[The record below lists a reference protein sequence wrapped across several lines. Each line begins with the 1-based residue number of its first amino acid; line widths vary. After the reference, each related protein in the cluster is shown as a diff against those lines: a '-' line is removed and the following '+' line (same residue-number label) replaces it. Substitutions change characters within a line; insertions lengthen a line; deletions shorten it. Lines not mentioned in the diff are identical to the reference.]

1 MAQPKRFDINKVENF
16 LKNSADAAQIVSHWN
31 AACEHGKTIR
41 AIDENLARNDDN
53 KQIAELLLRRID
65 VINRR
70 ERLFKA
76 IQNAIK
82 IKYQPQIPEM
92 FSTVIQ
98 AMKSRFVEMQRQD
111 SNTGRV
117 IILMSALQDENQ
129 ILNYL
134 DLEEKKR
141 AIDEKIAHNEKLRDE
156 RIENGEDAE
165 EDYAAACQELL
176 QERSDLKLK
185 IEALPKSGETGAILR
200 SLEDAEQRLAD
211 VRASV
216 AADKSSKN
224 GTSPQKEPQPDDEQ
238 KEHDGHNAED
248 SQEPRNGAK
257 SLPIEELSIHSRS
270 ERAKSNKTSVI
281 SKTSSAR
288 RVLHLELKALKEQEE
303 LQSRLE
309 KLGRETKQKEMEI
322 ADLQGEVARK
332 ARSAEKEI
340 ELAKFSS
347 SCGTNLRSISP
358 VESPDDNLTKVSDWM
373 DKTEEA
379 ENVASPINVPSVY
392 QQTSASAPVI
402 TVRSTHEGQRS
413 GLVGDL
419 KPSVKPTISTEAAVR
434 GIGKDRTKTVIDVV
448 SQRATAQPEVKF
460 ASSKPS
466 MTLSAEQNGLP
477 PTSGG
482 IPSGAFQ
489 VPQLENTQKPYLP
502 RQGHNIVSNA
512 RDDYFIRSSLPK
524 LKLAEFSGDPLEWP
538 EWSQLFQATVHAANM
553 DDSVKMN
560 HLKTMVTGKAKEAIA
575 GLGYTAEM
583 YNVAWNVLVRNFGKP
598 QMVVNAQLKRIYSF
612 PPMKPYDGAALIKF
626 ARIVSS
632 CVNVLTQFN
641 YVGDLNSEGVLGS
654 ATRKLTLDMKTKW
667 LTYVKQMNLCQP
679 GLAVFSEW
687 LNDIADVQDE
697 LLLSSNPNADRA
709 KSNYK
714 EKAKSST
721 FATSTTNTTSDNSKY
736 QRECALKDGKH
747 PIWKCEKFKK
757 MNVEERGQ
765 KAKELKLCFKCLSD
779 AHQMRNCSGRLCD
792 VNGCGKPHH
801 RLLHR
806 PYRNVEQKKNVENV
820 DEVSNLSSMRSSGVL
835 PVIPV
840 SIGSGSKTV
849 KTFALCDSGA
859 SLSFVDESLMKALN
873 LTGQPVDLNVAG
885 IHGASDISSKRLRVR
900 IGDQQGKVKEDIM
913 AYSHPDVNAGNRTYN
928 LKKLKEEY
936 PHLSVLKDSTI
947 NLKDVK
953 VILGQDCYHL
963 HRAIG
968 YRKCGK
974 SKPWAV
980 LTKLGWMLSGPLPQQ
995 ETAKFTTESLVF
1007 ADVDPLVD
1015 QMKSRSRME
1024 LYTSHCS
1031 ISEMSKENTENSP
1044 DIFVVERNWQE
1055 VSTKPLLLENKQV
1068 WQDEMHLA
1076 VSDHMKVEQDENM
1089 GFSIVEEKNEHESFA
1104 IKSNLR
1110 TLEEFTVM
1118 LDLRKENIDVASVRQ
1133 HVEEKQPIQMQAVK
1147 FAAMTLTLEEGK
1159 RCSQLEKVVG
1169 FVKEC
1174 LRYIAFPL
1182 ELHGGSRGV
1191 PVYQRHTSSDL
1202 LERNQPSKD
1211 NASDETKAVNM
1222 SFWSKHD
1229 VELKE
1234 KLRDKIIPNDSE
1246 NCSNWLGNGNSG
1258 MDAVA
1263 QANPNV
1269 HTQLNTGQSKQFEKR
1284 AWKFE
1289 PSLEV

>member
-16 LKNSADAAQIVSHWN
+16 LKNSADTAQIVSHWN

-41 AIDENLARNDDN
+41 AIDENLASNDDN

-82 IKYQPQIPEM
+82 IKYQPQITEM

-98 AMKSRFVEMQRQD
+98 VIKSRFVELQQQN
-111 SNTGRV
+111 SSIGKL

-141 AIDEKIAHNEKLRDE
+141 AIDERIAHNEKLRDE
-156 RIENGEDAE
+156 RIEIGEDAE

-185 IEALPKSGETGAILR
+185 IEALLKSGEAGAILR

-216 AADKSSKN
+216 AADKSSRN
-224 GTSPQKEPQPDDEQ
+224 DTSTQKEPEPDEEQ
-238 KEHDGHNAED
+238 KEDNGYNADD
-248 SQEPRNGAK
+248 SQERNKCAR

-270 ERAKSNKTSVI
+270 KRTKSNKTSVI
-281 SKTSSAR
+281 SKTSNAR
-288 RVLHLELKALKEQEE
+288 RVLDLELNALKEQEE

-309 KLGRETKQKEMEI
+309 KLRRNAEQNEI
-322 ADLQGEVARK
+322 ADLQEKLARK
-332 ARSAEKEI
+332 AKIAEKEI
-340 ELAKFSS
+340 EMAKVPS
-347 SCGTNLRSISP
+347 SCGSSFRSISP
-358 VESPDDNLTKVSDWM
+358 VETPDDNLTKVSDWM

-379 ENVASPINVPSVY
+379 KNVASTTNVPSVY
-392 QQTSASAPVI
+392 QQTSVSAPVV
-402 TVRSTHEGQRS
+402 TVQSMHERQCS
-413 GLVGDL
+413 ALVRDL
-419 KPSVKPTISTEAAVR
+419 NPPVKPTISTEAASR
-434 GIGKDRTKTVIDVV
+434 GIGKHRTKTVIDAV
-448 SQRATAQPEVKF
+448 SQSATAQPEVKF
-460 ASSKPS
+460 APSKPS

-489 VPQLENTQKPYLP
+489 VPQFANTQMPYLP
-502 RQGHNIVSNA
+502 SQGPNIVSNA
-512 RDDYFIRSSLPK
+512 RDDYFIRSCLPK

-612 PPMKPYDGAALIKF
+612 PPMKHYDGAALIKF

-714 EKAKSST
+714 EKAKGST

-806 PYRNVEQKKNVENV
+806 TYKNVEQKKNVENV

-840 SIGSGSKTV
+840 LIGSGSKTV

-859 SLSFVDESLMKALN
+859 SLSFVDESLMKTLN
-873 LTGQPVDLNVAG
+873 LTGKPVDLNVAG

-900 IGDQQGKVKEDIM
+900 IGDQQGKVKEDII
-913 AYSHPDVNAGNRTYN
+913 AYSHPNVNAGNRTYN
-928 LKKLKEEY
+928 LKKLKETY
-936 PHLSVLKDSTI
+936 PHLSILKDSII
-947 NLKDVK
+947 NLGDVK

-963 HRAIG
+963 HRAID
-968 YRKCGK
+968 YRKCGNA
-974 SKPWAV
+974 KPWAV
-980 LTKLGWMLSGPLPQQ
+980 RTKLGWMLSGPLPQQ
-995 ETAKFTTESLVF
+995 ETAKLDNESLVF

-1015 QMKSRSRME
+1015 QMKTRWGME
-1024 LYTSHCS
+1024 SYTSHCS
-1031 ISEMSKENTENSP
+1031 VSEMSKEYSENSP
-1044 DIFVVERNWQE
+1044 NIFVVERNWQD
-1055 VSTKPLLLENKQV
+1055 VSTKSLHLEIKQI

-1076 VSDHMKVEQDENM
+1076 VGDHVVVKQDKNM
-1089 GFSIVEEKNEHESFA
+1089 GFSFTEENNGHESFA
-1104 IKSNLR
+1104 IKSNIR
-1110 TLEEFTVM
+1110 TLEEFIVK
-1118 LDLRKENIDVASVRQ
+1118 LDLLKENMNVAFVRQ
-1133 HVEEKQPIQMQAVK
+1133 HVKEKQP
-1147 FAAMTLTLEEGK
+1147 T
-1159 RCSQLEKVVG
+1159 
-1169 FVKEC
+1169 
-1174 LRYIAFPL
+1174 
-1182 ELHGGSRGV
+1182 
-1191 PVYQRHTSSDL
+1191 
-1202 LERNQPSKD
+1202 
-1211 NASDETKAVNM
+1211 
-1222 SFWSKHD
+1222 
-1229 VELKE
+1229 
-1234 KLRDKIIPNDSE
+1234 
-1246 NCSNWLGNGNSG
+1246 
-1258 MDAVA
+1258 
-1263 QANPNV
+1263 
-1269 HTQLNTGQSKQFEKR
+1269 
-1284 AWKFE
+1284 
-1289 PSLEV
+1289 

>member
-1 MAQPKRFDINKVENF
+1 MAQLKRFDINKVETF
-16 LKNSADAAQIVSHWN
+16 LKNSADKAQTLSYWN
-31 AACEHGKTIR
+31 AAVEHGKTIR
-41 AIDENLARNDDN
+41 GIDENLASNDDN

-65 VINRR
+65 AINRR
-70 ERLFKA
+70 ERLIKA

-82 IKYQPQIPEM
+82 VKYQPQVPKM
-92 FSTVIQ
+92 FSTVIK
-98 AMKSRFVEMQRQD
+98 AMQSRFVELQRQN

-117 IILMSALQDENQ
+117 IVLMSALQDENQ

-134 DLEEKKR
+134 DLDEKKR
-141 AIDEKIAHNEKLRDE
+141 SIDKLMVSNEKLREDS
-156 RIENGEDAE
+156 IANGKIVDE
-165 EDYAAACQELL
+165 EDYAAACRELL
-176 QERSDLKLK
+176 QKWSDIKTK
-185 IEALPKSGETGAILR
+185 IEDLLKTGEGGAILR

-211 VRASV
+211 ARVNST
-216 AADKSSKN
+216 ADKSSKN
-224 GTSPQKEPQPDDEQ
+224 CTSPQKEPQPDDE
-238 KEHDGHNAED
+238 KTEDNGHNAD
-248 SQEPRNGAK
+248 DGQEREEGTR

-270 ERAKSNKTSVI
+270 KRTKSNKTSVI
-281 SKTSSAR
+281 SNTSSAR
-288 RVLHLELKALKEQEE
+288 RVLDLEIKALKEQEE
-303 LQSRLE
+303 LQARLTE
-309 KLGRETKQKEMEI
+309 LKQKEI
-322 ADLQGEVARK
+322 ADLQEELARK
-332 ARSAEKEI
+332 ARIAEKEI
-340 ELAKFSS
+340 ERAKVSS
-347 SCGTNLRSISP
+347 SGGSSLRSISP
-358 VESPDDNLTKVSDWM
+358 VGTPDDNLSKVSDWM
-373 DKTEEA
+373 NKAEET
-379 ENVASPINVPSVY
+379 ENVASTTNVPSVY
-392 QQTSASAPVI
+392 QQTSVSAPVI
-402 TVRSTHEGQRS
+402 TVQSMHEGQCS
-413 GLVGDL
+413 ALVRDL
-419 KPSVKPTISTEAAVR
+419 NPPVKPTISTEAASR
-434 GIGKDRTKTVIDVV
+434 GFGKHRTKTVIDTV

-460 ASSKPS
+460 APSKPS
-466 MTLSAEQNGLP
+466 MTLSADPNLLP
-477 PTSGG
+477 PTFGG
-482 IPSGAFQ
+482 IQSGAFQ
-489 VPQLENTQKPYLP
+489 VPQLANTQKQYKPS
-502 RQGHNIVSNA
+502 QGPNIVSNA
-512 RDDYFIRSSLPK
+512 RDDYYIRYSLPK

-654 ATRKLTLDMKTKW
+654 ATRKLTQDTKTKW
-667 LTYVKQMNLCQP
+667 LIYVKQMNLYQP

-697 LLLSSNPNADRA
+697 LLLYSNLNADRA
-709 KSNYK
+709 KTSYK
-714 EKAKSST
+714 EKAEGST
-721 FATSTTNTTSDNSKY
+721 FATSAPDTASDNSKY

-806 PYRNVEQKKNVENV
+806 PYKNEEQMQNVENV

-840 SIGSGSKTV
+840 TIGSGSKTL

-859 SLSFVDESLMKALN
+859 SLSFVDESLMKTLN
-873 LTGQPVDLNVAG
+873 LTGQLVDLNVAG

-900 IGDQQGKVKEDIM
+900 IGDQKGKVKEDIM

-963 HRAIG
+963 HRTIG

-995 ETAKFTTESLVF
+995 ETAKFATESLVF

-1015 QMKSRSRME
+1015 QMKTRSRME

-1031 ISEMSKENTENSP
+1031 VSEMSKENTENSP
-1044 DIFVVERNWQE
+1044 DKFVVERNWQE

-1068 WQDEMHLA
+1068 WQDERHLA

-1147 FAAMTLTLEEGK
+1147 FAAKTLTLEEGK

-1191 PVYQRHTSSDL
+1191 PVYQTH
-1202 LERNQPSKD
+1202 Q
-1211 NASDETKAVNM
+1211 
-1222 SFWSKHD
+1222 
-1229 VELKE
+1229 
-1234 KLRDKIIPNDSE
+1234 
-1246 NCSNWLGNGNSG
+1246 
-1258 MDAVA
+1258 
-1263 QANPNV
+1263 Q
-1269 HTQLNTGQSKQFEKR
+1269 
-1284 AWKFE
+1284 
-1289 PSLEV
+1289 

>member
-1 MAQPKRFDINKVENF
+1 M
-16 LKNSADAAQIVSHWN
+16 
-31 AACEHGKTIR
+31 
-41 AIDENLARNDDN
+41 
-53 KQIAELLLRRID
+53 
-65 VINRR
+65 
-70 ERLFKA
+70 
-76 IQNAIK
+76 
-82 IKYQPQIPEM
+82 
-92 FSTVIQ
+92 
-98 AMKSRFVEMQRQD
+98 
-111 SNTGRV
+111 
-117 IILMSALQDENQ
+117 
-129 ILNYL
+129 
-134 DLEEKKR
+134 
-141 AIDEKIAHNEKLRDE
+141 
-156 RIENGEDAE
+156 
-165 EDYAAACQELL
+165 
-176 QERSDLKLK
+176 
-185 IEALPKSGETGAILR
+185 
-200 SLEDAEQRLAD
+200 
-211 VRASV
+211 
-216 AADKSSKN
+216 
-224 GTSPQKEPQPDDEQ
+224 
-238 KEHDGHNAED
+238 
-248 SQEPRNGAK
+248 
-257 SLPIEELSIHSRS
+257 
-270 ERAKSNKTSVI
+270 
-281 SKTSSAR
+281 
-288 RVLHLELKALKEQEE
+288 
-303 LQSRLE
+303 
-309 KLGRETKQKEMEI
+309 
-322 ADLQGEVARK
+322 ARK
-332 ARSAEKEI
+332 ARIAEKEI

-347 SCGTNLRSISP
+347 RCGTSLRSISP

-392 QQTSASAPVI
+392 QQTSVSAPVI
-402 TVRSTHEGQRS
+402 TVQSTHGGQRS
-413 GLVGDL
+413 AIARDL
-419 KPSVKPTISTEAAVR
+419 KPLVKPTISTEAAVR
-434 GIGKDRTKTVIDVV
+434 DIGKDRTKTVIDVG

-460 ASSKPS
+460 ATSKPP
-466 MTLSAEQNGLP
+466 MTLMAGQSWVP
-477 PTSGG
+477 PTNGG
-482 IPSGAFQ
+482 NPSSAFQ
-489 VPQLENTQKPYLP
+489 VPQLANTQKQYMPS
-502 RQGHNIVSNA
+502 QGPNIVSTR

-538 EWSQLFQATVHAANM
+538 EWSQLFQATVHAANI

-575 GLGYTAEM
+575 GLGYTAE
-583 YNVAWNVLVRNFGKP
+583 WNVLVRNFGKP

-667 LTYVKQMNLCQP
+667 LTYVEQMNLCQP

-697 LLLSSNPNADRA
+697 LLLYSNLNADRA
-709 KSNYK
+709 KTSYK
-714 EKAKSST
+714 EKAEGST
-721 FATSTTNTTSDNSKY
+721 FATSAPDTASDNSKY

-757 MNVEERGQ
+757 INVEERGQ

-806 PYRNVEQKKNVENV
+806 PYKNEDQKQNVENI

-873 LTGQPVDLNVAG
+873 LTGKPVDLNVAG

-900 IGDQQGKVKEDIM
+900 IGDQQGKVKKDIM

-995 ETAKFTTESLVF
+995 ETAKFATESLVF

-1015 QMKSRSRME
+1015 QMKTRSRME

-1031 ISEMSKENTENSP
+1031 VSEMSKENTENSP

-1055 VSTKPLLLENKQV
+1055 VSTKPLLLEIKQI
-1068 WQDEMHLA
+1068 WKDEMHLA
-1076 VSDHMKVEQDENM
+1076 VSDHMTVEQDKNV

-1118 LDLRKENIDVASVRQ
+1118 LELVKQNTAVASVRQ
-1133 HVEEKQPIQMQAVK
+1133 HVEEKQQTQMQAVK
-1147 FAAMTLTLEEGK
+1147 FAAKTLTLEEGK
-1159 RCSQLEKVVG
+1159 KCSQLNKVVEV
-1169 FVKEC
+1169 VKEC
-1174 LRYIAFPL
+1174 QL
-1182 ELHGGSRGV
+1182 ELHEVPRGKAIYRRPFGG
-1191 PVYQRHTSSDL
+1191 L
-1202 LERNQPSKD
+1202 LEQAKPAEETARNGTTS
-1211 NASDETKAVNM
+1211 VNV
-1222 SFWSKHD
+1222 SFGRKHD
-1229 VELKE
+1229 VDLKE
-1234 KLRDKIIPNDSE
+1234 KCRTKLFQTTVKI
-1246 NCSNWLGNGNSG
+1246 
-1258 MDAVA
+1258 V
-1263 QANPNV
+1263 
-1269 HTQLNTGQSKQFEKR
+1269 TTG
-1284 AWKFE
+1284 
-1289 PSLEV
+1289 